1 VRGQLRARPR
11 ATVVPDPQL
20 SMRPMRPSQVKGS
33 RTVCTAVWQ
42 HWQHIILS
50 APLDEPT
57 CGIDRNSR
65 RVCCSSAE
73 PRRVQ
78 RAAWAS
84 TRLGTS
90 AVGHTVTVGEMR
102 ACLSADKRC
111 SPQEHSP
118 AHRGSSQSSSL
129 RTDSTGNASRLPIY
143 TRACV
148 LRVRVHAC
156 VRARVRVRVCVCAG
170 VCGREPVCARA
181 CAAIAR
187 A

>member
-20 SMRPMRPSQVKGS
+20 SIHATQSSQVKPYCMYRWLAALAAYNTLVLRRTS
-33 RTVCTAVWQ
+33 RNAASIGTVVESVVHRQCPGAFIAR
-42 HWQHIILS
+42 H
-50 APLDEPT
+50 
-57 CGIDRNSR
+57 G
-65 RVCCSSAE
+65 
-73 PRRVQ
+73 
-78 RAAWAS
+78 
-84 TRLGTS
+84 RLGTS

-156 VRARVRVRVCVCAG
+156 VCARVRVRACV
-170 VCGREPVCARA
+170 RA
-181 CAAIAR
+181 HTCMRVGMR